1 MNPINMFFRK
11 TTIANRLLGMLALAI
26 IATVI
31 VFWFSLTR
39 VENVLINEKEA
50 KLNALVD
57 IATTIADKYYQ
68 DAQSGSL
75 SEDEAKVM
83 ALAAIDKLRYSG
95 NEYYFSIDTQG
106 TMIQHAFAKQLVNT
120 KVLAMQ
126 DPNGVKLFEQMILR
140 TEQQD
145 SARVDYMWN
154 KPQQEQPSP
163 KMSVVKRFRPWG
175 WIIGTGI
182 YVDDIQNDK
191 NQFIT
196 QYLLLLALVWL
207 PVILLLF
214 FIIRSISGPMIE
226 TISAFKNIAKG
237 EGDLTLRLS
246 EEGNDEL
253 KQIAHHFNA
262 FIDKIQKV
270 IISVSHSVDES
281 SRLAQN
287 MSTIAQQANQISS
300 NVQAETENV
309 ATAINEMSMTASEV
323 ASNAQLAADSTH
335 HADKEAD
342 KSANVVDNAMKKIS
356 ELSSELA
363 ATEEVAKGL
372 QVSSSKI
379 GQILDVIVGIADQT
393 NLLALNA
400 AIEAARAGEA
410 GRGFA
415 VVADEVRTLASRTQ
429 ASTSEINLIIDAIRS
444 AIDSVNASV
453 ARAKVKSS
461 ETVNE
466 TQQVVVALENIKS
479 SIEQIS
485 QMNVQIAAATDEQS
499 TVIGELNMNITRIND
514 MSLENRTQNELI
526 NKGSI
531 GIEQGAIQLHQL
543 VDQFK
548 VK

>member
-68 DAQSGSL
+68 DAQSGIL

-126 DPNGVKLFEQMILR
+126 DPNGVKLFEQMIQR

-163 KMSVVKRFRPWG
+163 KMSVVKRFKPWG

-485 QMNVQIAAATDEQS
+485 QMNVQIAAATEEQS

-526 NKGSI
+526 NKGSMD
-531 GIEQGAIQLHQL
+531 IEQGAIQLHQL

>member
-126 DPNGVKLFEQMILR
+126 DPNGVKLFEQMIQR

-485 QMNVQIAAATDEQS
+485 QMNVQIAAATEEQS

-514 MSLENRTQNELI
+514 MSLENRAQNELI
-526 NKGSI
+526 NKGSMD
-531 GIEQGAIQLHQL
+531 IEQGAIQLHQL

>member
-1 MNPINMFFRK
+1 MWQP
-11 TTIANRLLGMLALAI
+11 RL
-26 IATVI
+26 
-31 VFWFSLTR
+31 
-39 VENVLINEKEA
+39 
-50 KLNALVD
+50 
-57 IATTIADKYYQ
+57 
-68 DAQSGSL
+68 
-75 SEDEAKVM
+75 
-83 ALAAIDKLRYSG
+83 
-95 NEYYFSIDTQG
+95 
-106 TMIQHAFAKQLVNT
+106 
-120 KVLAMQ
+120 
-126 DPNGVKLFEQMILR
+126 
-140 TEQQD
+140 
-145 SARVDYMWN
+145 
-154 KPQQEQPSP
+154 
-163 KMSVVKRFRPWG
+163 
-175 WIIGTGI
+175 
-182 YVDDIQNDK
+182 
-191 NQFIT
+191 
-196 QYLLLLALVWL
+196 
-207 PVILLLF
+207 
-214 FIIRSISGPMIE
+214 
-226 TISAFKNIAKG
+226 
-237 EGDLTLRLS
+237 
-246 EEGNDEL
+246 
-253 KQIAHHFNA
+253 
-262 FIDKIQKV
+262 
-270 IISVSHSVDES
+270 
-281 SRLAQN
+281 
-287 MSTIAQQANQISS
+287 
-300 NVQAETENV
+300 
-309 ATAINEMSMTASEV
+309 MSMTASEV

-342 KSANVVDNAMKKIS
+342 KSASVVDNAMKKIS

-466 TQQVVVALENIKS
+466 TQQVVGALDNIKS

-485 QMNVQIAAATDEQS
+485 QMNVQIAAATEEQS
-499 TVIGELNMNITRIND
+499 TVIGELNMNITRIKD

-526 NKGSI
+526 NKGSM

>member
-1 MNPINMFFRK
+1 MNLTNMFFRK

-26 IATVI
+26 IATIV

-57 IATTIADKYYQ
+57 VATTIVDKYYQ
-68 DAQSGSL
+68 DAQSGIIT
-75 SEDEAKVM
+75 EDEAKVM

-106 TMIQHAFAKQLVNT
+106 AMIQHPFAKKLVDTN
-120 KVLAMQ
+120 VLSMQ
-126 DPNGVKLFEQMILR
+126 DPNGVKLFAQMIQR

-145 SARVDYMWN
+145 FARVDYMWN
-154 KPQQEQPSP
+154 KPQQEQASP

-182 YVDDIQNDK
+182 YVDDIQADK
-191 NQFIT
+191 NHFIT
-196 QYLLLLALVWL
+196 QYLILLTLVWL

-214 FIIRSISGPMIE
+214 FIIRSISVPMME
-226 TISAFKNIAKG
+226 TINAFKNIAKG

-253 KQIAHHFNA
+253 KHIAHHFNV
-262 FIDKIQKV
+262 FINKIQNV
-270 IISVSHSVDES
+270 IVSVSQSVDES
-281 SRLAQN
+281 SRLAKN
-287 MSTIAQQANQISS
+287 MSIIAQQANQIST
-300 NVQAETENV
+300 NVQAETANV
-309 ATAINEMSMTASEV
+309 ATAINQMSMTASEV

-335 HADKEAD
+335 HADTEAD
-342 KSANVVDNAMKKIS
+342 KSATVVDNAMQKIS
-356 ELSSELA
+356 ELSNELA
-363 ATEEVAKGL
+363 TTEDVAKGL

-444 AIDSVNASV
+444 AINSVNASV
-453 ARAKVKSS
+453 ARAKIKSS

-466 TQQVVVALENIKS
+466 AQQVVGALDNIKS

-485 QMNVQIAAATDEQS
+485 QMNVQIAAATEEQS
-499 TVIGELNMNITRIND
+499 TVIAELNMNITRIND

-526 NKGSI
+526 NNGSMD
-531 GIEQGAIQLHQL
+531 IEQGAIKLHEL

>member
-126 DPNGVKLFEQMILR
+126 DPNGVKLFEQMIQR

-372 QVSSSKI
+372 EVSSSKI

-485 QMNVQIAAATDEQS
+485 QMNVQIAAATEEQS

-526 NKGSI
+526 NKGSMD
-531 GIEQGAIQLHQL
+531 IEQGAIQLHQL

>member
-1 MNPINMFFRK
+1 MNPTNMFFRK

-68 DAQSGSL
+68 DAESGIMT
-75 SEDEAKVM
+75 EDEAKIM

-126 DPNGVKLFEQMILR
+126 DPNGVKLFEQMIQR

-145 SARVDYMWN
+145 AARVDYMWN
-154 KPQQEQPSP
+154 KPKHEQPSP

-182 YVDDIQNDK
+182 YVDDIQADK

-196 QYLLLLALVWL
+196 QYLLLLTLVWL

-281 SRLAQN
+281 SRLAKN

-342 KSANVVDNAMKKIS
+342 KSASVVDNAMKKIS

-466 TQQVVVALENIKS
+466 TQQVVGALDNIKS

-499 TVIGELNMNITRIND
+499 TVIGELNMNITRIKD

>member
-126 DPNGVKLFEQMILR
+126 DPNGVKLFEQMIQR

-262 FIDKIQKV
+262 VIDKIQKV

-485 QMNVQIAAATDEQS
+485 QMNVQIAAATEEQS

-526 NKGSI
+526 NKGSMD
-531 GIEQGAIQLHQL
+531 IEQGAIQLHQL

>member
-1 MNPINMFFRK
+1 MNPTNMFFRK

-26 IATVI
+26 VATIV

-57 IATTIADKYYQ
+57 VAITITDKYYQ
-68 DAQSGSL
+68 DAQLGSMT
-75 SEDEAKVM
+75 EDEAKIL
-83 ALAAIDKLRYSG
+83 ALAAIDKLRYAG

-126 DPNGVKLFEQMILR
+126 DPNGVKLFEQMIQR

-145 SARVDYMWN
+145 AARIDYMWN

-163 KMSVVKRFRPWG
+163 KMSVVKRFKPWG

-182 YVDDIQNDK
+182 YIDDIQADK

-196 QYLLLLALVWL
+196 QYLLLLTLVWL

-214 FIIRSISGPMIE
+214 FIIRSISGPMID

-237 EGDLTLRLS
+237 EGDLTLRLP

-253 KQIAHHFNA
+253 KQIAHHFNI
-262 FIDKIQKV
+262 FIEKIQKV
-270 IISVSHSVDES
+270 IMSVSHSVDES
-281 SRLAQN
+281 SRLAKN
-287 MSTIAQQANQISS
+287 MSTIAKQANQISS
-300 NVQAETENV
+300 NVQAETANV
-309 ATAINEMSMTASEV
+309 ATAINQMSMTASEV
-323 ASNAQLAADSTH
+323 ASNAQLAADSTY
-335 HADKEAD
+335 HADTEAD
-342 KSANVVDNAMKKIS
+342 KSAAVVNNAMKKIS
-356 ELSSELA
+356 ELSNELA
-363 ATEEVAKGL
+363 ATEEVARGL

-453 ARAKVKSS
+453 ARARTKSS

-466 TQQVVVALENIKS
+466 TQQVVGALDNIKS

-485 QMNVQIAAATDEQS
+485 QMNIQIAAATEEQS
-499 TVIGELNMNITRIND
+499 TVIAELNMNITRIND
-514 MSLENRTQNELI
+514 MSLDNRTQNELI
-526 NKGSI
+526 NKGSMD
-531 GIEQGAIQLHQL
+531 IEQGATQLHQL

>member
-68 DAQSGSL
+68 DAQSGIL

-126 DPNGVKLFEQMILR
+126 DPNGVKLFEQMIQR

-163 KMSVVKRFRPWG
+163 KMSVVKRFKPWG

-342 KSANVVDNAMKKIS
+342 KSANVVDSAMKKIS

-485 QMNVQIAAATDEQS
+485 QMNVQIAAATEEQS

-526 NKGSI
+526 NKGSMD
-531 GIEQGAIQLHQL
+531 IEQGAIQLHQL

>member
-68 DAQSGSL
+68 DAQSGIL

-126 DPNGVKLFEQMILR
+126 DPNGVKLFEQMIQR

-372 QVSSSKI
+372 EVSSSKI

-485 QMNVQIAAATDEQS
+485 QMNVQIAAATEEQS

-526 NKGSI
+526 NKGSMD
-531 GIEQGAIQLHQL
+531 IEQGAIQLHQL

>member
-68 DAQSGSL
+68 DALSGSI
-75 SEDEAKVM
+75 SEAEAKIM
-83 ALAAIDKLRYSG
+83 TLAAIDKLRYSG

-126 DPNGVKLFEQMILR
+126 DPNGVKLFEQMIQR

-154 KPQQEQPSP
+154 KPKHEQPSP

-182 YVDDIQNDK
+182 YIDDIQDDK
-191 NQFIT
+191 NHFIT
-196 QYLLLLALVWL
+196 QYLLLLSLVWL

-281 SRLAQN
+281 SRLAKN

-335 HADKEAD
+335 LADKEAD
-342 KSANVVDNAMKKIS
+342 KSASVVDNAMKKIS

-526 NKGSI
+526 NKGSM

>member
-531 GIEQGAIQLHQL
+531 GIEQGAIQLHQ
-543 VDQFK
+543 
-548 VK
+548 

>member
-182 YVDDIQNDK
+182 YVDDIQADK

-196 QYLLLLALVWL
+196 QYLLLLTLVWL

-281 SRLAQN
+281 SRLAKN

-342 KSANVVDNAMKKIS
+342 KSASVVDNAMKKIS

-466 TQQVVVALENIKS
+466 TQQVVGALDNIKS

-526 NKGSI
+526 NKGSM

>member
-1 MNPINMFFRK
+1 MNPINMLFRK

-68 DAQSGSL
+68 DAQSGIMT
-75 SEDEAKVM
+75 EDEAKLM
-83 ALAAIDKLRYSG
+83 ALATIDKLRYSG

-120 KVLAMQ
+120 KVLTMQ
-126 DPNGVKLFEQMILR
+126 DPNGVKLFEQMIQR

-145 SARVDYMWN
+145 AARVDYMWN
-154 KPQQEQPSP
+154 KPQQEKPSP

-182 YVDDIQNDK
+182 YVDDIQDDK
-191 NQFIT
+191 NHFIT

-281 SRLAQN
+281 SRLAKN

-323 ASNAQLAADSTH
+323 ASNAQLAAESTH

-342 KSANVVDNAMKKIS
+342 KSASVVDNAMKKIS

-453 ARAKVKSS
+453 ARAKIKSS

-466 TQQVVVALENIKS
+466 TQQVVGALDNIKS
-479 SIEQIS
+479 SIGQIS
-485 QMNVQIAAATDEQS
+485 QMNVQIAAATEEQS
-499 TVIGELNMNITRIND
+499 TVITELNMNITRISD
-514 MSLENRTQNELI
+514 MSLDNRTQNELI

-531 GIEQGAIQLHQL
+531 GIEQGAIQLHEL
-543 VDQFK
+543 VEQFK

>member
-1 MNPINMFFRK
+1 MNPINMLFRK

-68 DAQSGSL
+68 DAQSGIL

-126 DPNGVKLFEQMILR
+126 DPNGVKLFEQMIQR

-485 QMNVQIAAATDEQS
+485 QMNVQIAAATEEQS

-526 NKGSI
+526 NKGSMD
-531 GIEQGAIQLHQL
+531 IEQGAIQLHQL

>member
-126 DPNGVKLFEQMILR
+126 DPNGVKLFEQMIQR

-485 QMNVQIAAATDEQS
+485 QMNVQIAAATEEQS

-526 NKGSI
+526 NKGSMD
-531 GIEQGAIQLHQL
+531 IEQGAIQLHQL

>member
-1 MNPINMFFRK
+1 MNPTNMFFRK
-11 TTIANRLLGMLALAI
+11 TTISNRLLGMLALAI

-57 IATTIADKYYQ
+57 VAIAITDKYYQ
-68 DAQSGSL
+68 DVQSGSMA
-75 SEDEAKVM
+75 EDEAKTL

-95 NEYYFSIDTQG
+95 NEYYFTIDIQG

-126 DPNGVKLFEQMILR
+126 DPNGVKLFQKMIQG
-140 TEQQD
+140 TEQKD
-145 SARVDYMWN
+145 VARVDYMWN
-154 KPQQEQPSP
+154 KPQQENPSP
-163 KMSVVKRFRPWG
+163 KMSVVKRFKPWG

-182 YVDDIQNDK
+182 YVDDIQADR

-196 QYLLLLALVWL
+196 QYLLLLTLVWL

-214 FIIRSISGPMIE
+214 FIIRSISGPMVE
-226 TISAFKNIAKG
+226 TIAAFKNIAKG

-253 KQIAHHFNA
+253 KQIAHHFNT
-262 FIDKIQKV
+262 FIEKVQKL
-270 IISVSHSVDES
+270 IISVSDSVDES
-281 SRLAQN
+281 SRLAKN
-287 MSTIAQQANQISS
+287 MSTITQQANQISS
-300 NVQAETENV
+300 NVQAETTNV
-309 ATAINEMSMTASEV
+309 ATAINQMSVTASEV
-323 ASNAQLAADSTH
+323 ASNAQLAAESTH
-335 HADKEAD
+335 NADTEAD
-342 KSANVVDNAMKKIS
+342 KSAAVVDNAMQKIS
-356 ELSSELA
+356 ELSTELA
-363 ATEEVAKGL
+363 ATEEVAKSL

-444 AIDSVNASV
+444 AIDSVNSSV
-453 ARAKVKSS
+453 ERAKTKSS

-466 TQQVVVALENIKS
+466 TQQVVGALNNIKS
-479 SIEQIS
+479 SIDQIS
-485 QMNVQIAAATDEQS
+485 QMNIQIAAATEEQS
-499 TVIGELNMNITRIND
+499 TVITELNMNITRIND
-514 MSLENRTQNELI
+514 MSLDNRTQNELI
-526 NKGSI
+526 NKGSMD
-531 GIEQGAIQLHQL
+531 IEKGAIKLHQL
-543 VDQFK
+543 VEQFR

>member
-1 MNPINMFFRK
+1 
-11 TTIANRLLGMLALAI
+11 
-26 IATVI
+26 
-31 VFWFSLTR
+31 
-39 VENVLINEKEA
+39 
-50 KLNALVD
+50 
-57 IATTIADKYYQ
+57 
-68 DAQSGSL
+68 
-75 SEDEAKVM
+75 M

-126 DPNGVKLFEQMILR
+126 DPNGVKLFEQMIQR

-485 QMNVQIAAATDEQS
+485 QMNVQIAAATEEQS

-526 NKGSI
+526 NKGSMD
-531 GIEQGAIQLHQL
+531 IEQGAIQLHQL

>member
-1 MNPINMFFRK
+1 MNPTNMFFRK

-68 DAQSGSL
+68 DAESGIMT
-75 SEDEAKVM
+75 EDEAKIM

-126 DPNGVKLFEQMILR
+126 DPNGVKLFEQMIQR

-145 SARVDYMWN
+145 AARVDYMWN
-154 KPQQEQPSP
+154 KPKHEQPSP

-182 YVDDIQNDK
+182 YIDDIQDDK
-191 NQFIT
+191 NHFIT
-196 QYLLLLALVWL
+196 QYLLLLSLVWL

-246 EEGNDEL
+246 EEGSDEL

-281 SRLAQN
+281 SRLAKN

-342 KSANVVDNAMKKIS
+342 KSASVVDNAMKKIS

-466 TQQVVVALENIKS
+466 TQQVVGALDNIKS

-485 QMNVQIAAATDEQS
+485 QMNVQIAAATEEQS
-499 TVIGELNMNITRIND
+499 TVIGELNMNITRIKD

-526 NKGSI
+526 NKGSM